1 MAIRT
6 RNDNISYAEIL
17 KKARQE
23 ISLGEIVIKVTRIR
37 RGVNGNIMIEISGQE
52 SSEKANTLAIK
63 LKEKLGEEEIV
74 ISRPVAMAEIR
85 ITGLDISVI
94 KEEVIDTI
102 MEQGDCLRGQKLG
115 EKEIRTGDIKELYN
129 DIGMIWARCSLR
141 ATSTLANLG
150 KIRIGWTMAKVEMF
164 ARSPLQCFRC

>member
-1 MAIRT
+1 MVAIRT

-23 ISLGEIVIKVTRIR
+23 ISLGEIGIKVTRIR
-37 RGVNGNIMIEISGQE
+37 RGINGNIMIEISGQE

-85 ITGLDISVI
+85 ITGLDVSVI

-102 MEQGDCLRGQKLG
+102 MEQGDCL

-129 DIGMIWARCSLR
+129 DIGMIWARCPLR

-150 KIRIGWTMAKVEMF
+150 KIRIGWTMARVEMTTPMF
-164 ARSPLQCFRC
+164 